1 MSNSV
6 VNPQI
11 TDSVTQANVQVVGT
25 APATAIAALCQ
36 VSSHAISLA
45 LQNAVS
51 QQQAMNIIGNATV
64 ASAVAQIL
72 AVGGRS

>member
-1 MSNSV
+1 MTI

-11 TDSVTQANVQVVGT
+11 TDSVTQSNVQVVGT
-25 APATAIAALCQ
+25 APATAIASLCQ
-36 VSSHAISLA
+36 VASHAVSLA

-51 QQQAMNIIGNATV
+51 QQQALNIIGNATV
-64 ASAVAQIL
+64 ASAVQQIL

>member
-1 MSNSV
+1 MST

-11 TDSVTQANVQVVGT
+11 TDAVTQSNVQVVGS
-25 APATAIAALCQ
+25 APATAIASLCQ
-36 VSSHAISLA
+36 VSSHAVSLA

-51 QQQAMNIIGNATV
+51 QQQALNIIGNATV
-64 ASAVAQIL
+64 ASAVQQIL